1 VIKGLRMYKL
11 LQGNCID
18 VVKSLEA
25 DSINC
30 VITSPPYWGL
40 RDYKVDGQFG
50 LEPTPDLYVQH
61 LIELFREIKRV
72 LKDDGTVWLNL
83 GDSYAGNCSRA
94 SNGGRAG
101 FGTPREGV
109 FDRGASG
116 LKDKDLVGI
125 PWRVAFALQA
135 DGWWLRSDIIWAKR
149 NCMPESV
156 KDRPTRSHEYIF
168 LLTKSPTYYYDAE
181 AIKEPVMTT
190 PHAPGNK
197 KVDEGG
203 LSSGSNIT
211 KKQAVWGLDGLRNKR
226 DVWWVSTKPF
236 KDAHFATFPEDLIEP
251 CVLAGTS
258 EKGVC
263 PECGKN
269 WERVIEITEKGH
281 ANYDGS
287 ERAIAMGHTADGPT
301 SRGAIT
307 PDMKQTIGWQPTC
320 DCMVTAPD
328 GSRVLVHT
336 DPIPATVL
344 DPFNGAGTTGVVALE
359 HGRDY
364 IGIELNPDY
373 IEMSKKR
380 IDFAIQ
386 QEGLL

>member
-1 VIKGLRMYKL
+1 MDNPIIIGDCTLYL
-11 LQGNCID
+11 GDCIS
-18 VVKSLEA
+18 VVKTLA
-25 DSINC
+25 DQSVNC

-61 LIELFREIKRV
+61 LVELFREIKRV
-72 LKDDGTVWLNL
+72 LKDDGSVWLNL

-168 LLTKSPTYYYDAE
+168 LLTKSARYYYDNTAIAE
-181 AIKEPVMTT
+181 KSEWASRDYRSKIKGGVKSGGKTAT
-190 PHAPGNK
+190 GLYATD
-197 KVDEGG
+197 KVAYRE
-203 LSSGSNIT
+203 
-211 KKQAVWGLDGLRNKR
+211 DGLRNKR
-226 DVWWVSTKPF
+226 SVWWVSTKPF

-251 CVLAGTS
+251 CVLAGS
-258 EKGVC
+258 RKGD
-263 PECGKN
+263 
-269 WERVIEITEKGH
+269 VI
-281 ANYDGS
+281 
-287 ERAIAMGHTADGPT
+287 
-301 SRGAIT
+301 
-307 PDMKQTIGWQPTC
+307 
-320 DCMVTAPD
+320 
-328 GSRVLVHT
+328 
-336 DPIPATVL
+336 L
-344 DPFNGAGTTGVVALE
+344 DPFNGAGTTGVVALK
-359 HGRDY
+359 HDRDY

-373 IEMSKKR
+373 IEMSQKR
-380 IDFAIQ
+380 IDESIQ
-386 QEGLL
+386 QEKLL